1 MNVLD
6 MIAARLG
13 EPNVQALGQKL
24 GTDRN
29 QTLMA
34 VAHSFPVLLKG
45 MAQNASQKE
54 GAFALAGALD
64 RDHDGSLLANVGQAI
79 QNPAGYKGSGIV
91 NHIFG
96 NDKDAAAQQVAGRSG
111 VSASV
116 AGMAMETIAPM
127 VLAFLGKKKRSEGM
141 DAAGLAG
148 FLFQLVTGGGGGQA
162 AASSGAESGG
172 IGGMLGGLVGKLGG
186 MGGIMETAKGFIDKD
201 KDGDVMD
208 DLQGMLGGLFGG
220 K

>member
-1 MNVLD
+1 

-96 NDKDAAAQQVAGRSG
+96 AVFSHF
-111 VSASV
+111 SALFSR
-116 AGMAMETIAPM
+116 
-127 VLAFLGKKKRSEGM
+127 FLIFIGIFSLEKR
-141 DAAGLAG
+141 
-148 FLFQLVTGGGGGQA
+148 V
-162 AASSGAESGG
+162 
-172 IGGMLGGLVGKLGG
+172 
-186 MGGIMETAKGFIDKD
+186 
-201 KDGDVMD
+201 
-208 DLQGMLGGLFGG
+208 
-220 K
+220 